1 MEIVI
6 NILLPIVSLII
17 AMVAIFQTK
26 KQIVLSNKQHLFNRR
41 LEKYIIIKDL
51 LLLFANNRERI
62 VDKKDLARC
71 LDFQFI
77 LLTNVSYLS
86 DMIFAIKEPLNSD
99 KQNIFL
105 TKCEMLEKYAVEISL
120 LWDNDIGRIF
130 SEFVKTYKELLNK
143 LYQQQVCING
153 LIKYREEQNLIGNSA
168 IDLDAYKKKTL
179 ENAKEIK
186 LFETIQNLDDIY
198 RRIINENLEQKLI
211 DDLKL

>member
-86 DMIFAIKEPLNSD
+86 DMNFAIKEPLNSD

-120 LWDNDIGRIF
+120 LWDNDTGKIF
-130 SEFVKTYKELLNK
+130 GKFIKTYKEVLFK
-143 LYQQQVCING
+143 LYLQQTYIDG
-153 LIKYREEQNLIGNSA
+153 LKKHNEEQNEILE
-168 IDLDAYKKKTL
+168 IDLDSYEKKTL
-179 ENAKEIK
+179 EYAKEIE
-186 LFETIQNLDDIY
+186 LFETILKLDNIY
-198 RRIINENLEQKLI
+198 NRIISEQLERKLI

>member
-6 NILLPIVSLII
+6 NVLLSIVSLTI
-17 AMVAIFQTK
+17 ALVAIFQTK
-26 KQIVLSNKQHLFNRR
+26 KQIALSNKQLLFDRR

-71 LDFQFI
+71 LDFQFS

-99 KQNIFL
+99 KQNVFL

-120 LWDNDIGRIF
+120 LWDNDIGQIF

-143 LYQQQVCING
+143 LYQQQTRIDG
-153 LIKYREEQNLIGNSA
+153 LKKHNEEQNDIKYL
-168 IDLDAYKKKTL
+168 IDLDSYEKITL
-179 ENAKEIK
+179 ENANEIK

>member
-6 NILLPIVSLII
+6 NVLLSIVSLTI
-17 AMVAIFQTK
+17 ALVAIFQTK
-26 KQIVLSNKQHLFNRR
+26 KQIALSNKQLLFDRR

-71 LDFQFI
+71 LDFQFS

-99 KQNIFL
+99 KQNVFL

-120 LWDNDIGRIF
+120 LWDNDIGQIF

-143 LYQQQVCING
+143 LYQQQTRIDG
-153 LIKYREEQNLIGNSA
+153 LKKHNEEQNDIKYL
-168 IDLDAYKKKTL
+168 IDLDSYEKITL

-186 LFETIQNLDDIY
+186 LFETIQSLDDIY

>member
-6 NILLPIVSLII
+6 NVLLSIVSLTI
-17 AMVAIFQTK
+17 ALVAIFQTK
-26 KQIVLSNKQHLFNRR
+26 KQIALSNKQLLFDRR

-71 LDFQFI
+71 LDFQFS

-86 DMIFAIKEPLNSD
+86 DMIFAIKEPVNSD
-99 KQNIFL
+99 KQNVFL

-120 LWDNDIGRIF
+120 LWDNDIGQIF

-143 LYQQQVCING
+143 LYQQQTRIDG
-153 LIKYREEQNLIGNSA
+153 LKKHNEEQNDIKYL
-168 IDLDAYKKKTL
+168 IDLDSYEKITL

>member
-6 NILLPIVSLII
+6 NVLLSIVSLTI
-17 AMVAIFQTK
+17 ALVAIFQTK
-26 KQIVLSNKQHLFNRR
+26 KQIALSNKQLLFDRR

-71 LDFQFI
+71 LDFQFS

-99 KQNIFL
+99 KQNVFL

-120 LWDNDIGRIF
+120 LWDNDIGQIF

-143 LYQQQVCING
+143 LYQQQTRIDG
-153 LIKYREEQNLIGNSA
+153 LKKHNEEQNDIKYL
-168 IDLDAYKKKTL
+168 IDLDSYEKITL

-186 LFETIQNLDDIY
+186 FFETIQNLDDIY

>member
-1 MEIVI
+1 MKIVI
-6 NILLPIVSLII
+6 NVLLSIVSLTI
-17 AMVAIFQTK
+17 ALVAIFQTK
-26 KQIVLSNKQHLFNRR
+26 KQIALSNKQLLFDRR

-71 LDFQFI
+71 LDFQFS

-99 KQNIFL
+99 KQNVFL

-120 LWDNDIGRIF
+120 LWDNDIGQIF

-143 LYQQQVCING
+143 LYQQQTRIDG
-153 LIKYREEQNLIGNSA
+153 LKKHNEEQNDIKYL
-168 IDLDAYKKKTL
+168 IDLDSYEKITL

>member
-6 NILLPIVSLII
+6 NVLLSIVSLTI
-17 AMVAIFQTK
+17 ALVAIFQTK
-26 KQIVLSNKQHLFNRR
+26 KQIALSNKQLLFDRR

-71 LDFQFI
+71 LDFQFS

-99 KQNIFL
+99 KQNVFL

-120 LWDNDIGRIF
+120 LWDNDIGQIF

-143 LYQQQVCING
+143 LYQQQTRIDG
-153 LIKYREEQNLIGNSA
+153 LKKHNEEQNDIKYL
-168 IDLDAYKKKTL
+168 IDLDSYKKITL

>member
-6 NILLPIVSLII
+6 NVLLSIVSLTI
-17 AMVAIFQTK
+17 ALVAIFQTK
-26 KQIVLSNKQHLFNRR
+26 KQIALSNKQLLFDRR

-71 LDFQFI
+71 LDFQFS

-99 KQNIFL
+99 KQNVFL

-120 LWDNDIGRIF
+120 LWDNDIGQIF

-143 LYQQQVCING
+143 LYQQQTRIDG
-153 LIKYREEQNLIGNSA
+153 LKKHNEEQNDIKYL
-168 IDLDAYKKKTL
+168 IDLDSY
-179 ENAKEIK
+179 
-186 LFETIQNLDDIY
+186 
-198 RRIINENLEQKLI
+198 
-211 DDLKL
+211 

>member
-17 AMVAIFQTK
+17 ALVAIFQTK
-26 KQIVLSNKQHLFNRR
+26 KQIALSNKQLLFDRR

-51 LLLFANNRERI
+51 LLLFANNRALI

-71 LDFQFI
+71 LDFQFV

-99 KQNIFL
+99 KQNVFL

-120 LWDNDIGRIF
+120 LWDNDIGKVF
-130 SEFVKTYKELLNK
+130 SEFIKTYKEVLFK
-143 LYQQQVCING
+143 LYQQQTRIDG
-153 LIKYREEQNLIGNSA
+153 LKKHNEEQNDIKYL
-168 IDLDAYKKKTL
+168 IDLDSYEKITL

-211 DDLKL
+211 DDLKP

>member
-6 NILLPIVSLII
+6 NVLLSIVSLTI
-17 AMVAIFQTK
+17 ALVAIFQTK
-26 KQIVLSNKQHLFNRR
+26 KQIALSNKQLLFDRR

-71 LDFQFI
+71 LDFQFS

-99 KQNIFL
+99 KQNVFL
-105 TKCEMLEKYAVEISL
+105 TKCEMLEKYAGEISL
-120 LWDNDIGRIF
+120 LWDNDIGQIF

-143 LYQQQVCING
+143 LYQQQTRIDG
-153 LIKYREEQNLIGNSA
+153 LKKHNEEQNDIKYL
-168 IDLDAYKKKTL
+168 IDLDSYEKITL

>member
-6 NILLPIVSLII
+6 NVLLSIVSLTI
-17 AMVAIFQTK
+17 ALVAIFQTK
-26 KQIVLSNKQHLFNRR
+26 KQIALSNKQLLFDRR

-51 LLLFANNRERI
+51 SLLFANNRERI

-71 LDFQFI
+71 LDFQFS

-99 KQNIFL
+99 KQNVFL

-120 LWDNDIGRIF
+120 LWDNDIGQIF

-143 LYQQQVCING
+143 LYQQQTRIDG
-153 LIKYREEQNLIGNSA
+153 LKKHNEEQNDIKYL
-168 IDLDAYKKKTL
+168 IDLDSYEKITL

>member
-6 NILLPIVSLII
+6 NVLLSIVSLTI
-17 AMVAIFQTK
+17 ALVAIFQTK
-26 KQIVLSNKQHLFNRR
+26 KQIALSNKQLLFDRR

-51 LLLFANNRERI
+51 LLLFANNRKRI

-71 LDFQFI
+71 LDFQFS

-99 KQNIFL
+99 KQNVFL

-120 LWDNDIGRIF
+120 LWDNDIGQIF

-143 LYQQQVCING
+143 LYQQQTRIDG
-153 LIKYREEQNLIGNSA
+153 LKKHNEEQNDIKYL
-168 IDLDAYKKKTL
+168 IDLDSYEKITL
-179 ENAKEIK
+179 ENTKEIK

>member
-1 MEIVI
+1 VEIVI

-17 AMVAIFQTK
+17 ALVAIFQTK
-26 KQIVLSNKQHLFNRR
+26 KQIELSNKQHLFDRR

-51 LLLFANNRERI
+51 LLLFANNRELI
-62 VDKKDLARC
+62 VDKKDLTGC
-71 LDFQFI
+71 PDFQFK

-120 LWDNDIGRIF
+120 LWDNDTGKIF
-130 SEFVKTYKELLNK
+130 GEFIKTYKEVLFK
-143 LYQQQVCING
+143 LYQLQIYISHIDDYN
-153 LIKYREEQNLIGNSA
+153 KKQNNI
-168 IDLDAYKKKTL
+168 L
-179 ENAKEIK
+179 ELMMDSNEFDKRTSETEKRIK
-186 LFETIQNLDDIY
+186 LFETINELDRIY
-198 RRIINENLEQKLI
+198 NRIINENLEQKLI

>member
-17 AMVAIFQTK
+17 ALVAIFQTK
-26 KQIVLSNKQHLFNRR
+26 KQIVLSNKQHLFDRR

-51 LLLFANNRERI
+51 LLLFANNRELI
-62 VDKKDLARC
+62 VDKKDLAGC
-71 LDFQFI
+71 LDFQFY

-105 TKCEMLEKYAVEISL
+105 TKCETLEKYAVEISL
-120 LWDNDIGRIF
+120 LWDNDKGKIF
-130 SEFVKTYKELLNK
+130 GKFIKTYKEVLFK
-143 LYQQQVCING
+143 LYQQKVCING
-153 LIKYREEQNLIGNSA
+153 LKKDREEQNYIGNSA
-168 IDLDAYKKKTL
+168 IDLDTYKKKTL
-179 ENAKEIK
+179 ENAKDIK

-198 RRIINENLEQKLI
+198 CRIINEHIEQKLI

>member
-1 MEIVI
+1 VEIVI
-6 NILLPIVSLII
+6 NVLLSIVSLTI
-17 AMVAIFQTK
+17 ALVAIFQTK
-26 KQIVLSNKQHLFNRR
+26 KQIALSNKQLLFDRR

-71 LDFQFI
+71 LDFQFS

-99 KQNIFL
+99 KQNVFL

-120 LWDNDIGRIF
+120 LWDNDIGQIF

-143 LYQQQVCING
+143 LYQQQTRIDG
-153 LIKYREEQNLIGNSA
+153 LKKHNEEQNDIKYL
-168 IDLDAYKKKTL
+168 IDLDSYEKITL

>member
-6 NILLPIVSLII
+6 NTLLTIVSLII
-17 AMVAIFQTK
+17 ALVAIFQTK
-26 KQIVLSNKQHLFNRR
+26 KQIELSNEQHLFDRR
-41 LEKYIIIKDL
+41 LEKYMLIKDL
-51 LLLFANNRERI
+51 LSLFANNRELI

-71 LDFQFI
+71 LDFQFS

-120 LWDNDIGRIF
+120 LWDNDIGQIF

-153 LIKYREEQNLIGNSA
+153 LKKDREEQNYIGNSV
-168 IDLDAYKKKTL
+168 IDLDTYEKKTL
-179 ENAKEIK
+179 KNAKEIK

-198 RRIINENLEQKLI
+198 RRIINENLEEKLI

>member
-1 MEIVI
+1 VEIVI

-17 AMVAIFQTK
+17 ALVAIFQTK
-26 KQIVLSNKQHLFNRR
+26 KQIALSNKQLLFDRR

-62 VDKKDLARC
+62 VDKKDLARY
-71 LDFQFI
+71 LDFKFV

-120 LWDNDIGRIF
+120 LWDNDIGQIF
-130 SEFVKTYKELLNK
+130 SEFVKTYKEMLNK
-143 LYQQQVCING
+143 LYLQQVYING
-153 LIKYREEQNLIGNSA
+153 LKKDREEQNYIGNSP
-168 IDLDAYKKKTL
+168 IDLDTYKKKTL
-179 ENAKEIK
+179 KNAKDIK

>member
-6 NILLPIVSLII
+6 NVLLSIVSLTI
-17 AMVAIFQTK
+17 ALVAIFQTK
-26 KQIVLSNKQHLFNRR
+26 KQIALSNKQLLFDRR

-71 LDFQFI
+71 LDFQFS

-99 KQNIFL
+99 KQNVFL

-120 LWDNDIGRIF
+120 LWDNDIGQIF

-143 LYQQQVCING
+143 LYQQQTRIDG
-153 LIKYREEQNLIGNSA
+153 LKKHNEEQNDIKYL
-168 IDLDAYKKKTL
+168 IDLDSYEKITL

>member
-26 KQIVLSNKQHLFNRR
+26 KQIVLSNKQLLFDRR

-71 LDFQFI
+71 LDFQFS

-99 KQNIFL
+99 KQNVFL

-120 LWDNDIGRIF
+120 LWDNDIGQIF

-143 LYQQQVCING
+143 LYQQQTRIDG
-153 LIKYREEQNLIGNSA
+153 LKKHNEEQNDIKYL
-168 IDLDAYKKKTL
+168 IDLDSYEKITL

>member
-6 NILLPIVSLII
+6 NVLLSIVSLTI
-17 AMVAIFQTK
+17 ALVAIFQTK
-26 KQIVLSNKQHLFNRR
+26 KQIALSNKQLLFDRR

-71 LDFQFI
+71 LDFQFS

-99 KQNIFL
+99 KQNVFL

-120 LWDNDIGRIF
+120 LWDNDIGQIF
-130 SEFVKTYKELLNK
+130 SEFVKTYKELLNN
-143 LYQQQVCING
+143 LYQQQTRIDG
-153 LIKYREEQNLIGNSA
+153 LKKHNEEQNDIKYL
-168 IDLDAYKKKTL
+168 IDLDSYEKITL

>member
-17 AMVAIFQTK
+17 ALVAIYQTK
-26 KQIVLSNKQHLFNRR
+26 KQIVLSNKQLLFDRR

-51 LLLFANNRERI
+51 LSLFANNRKHI
-62 VDKKDLARC
+62 VNKENLAKC
-71 LDFQFI
+71 LDFQFSQLI
-77 LLTNVSYLS
+77 NVSYLS

-120 LWDNDIGRIF
+120 LWDNDTGKIF
-130 SEFVKTYKELLNK
+130 GKFIKTYKEVWFK
-143 LYQQQVCING
+143 LYLQQTYIDG
-153 LIKYREEQNLIGNSA
+153 LKKHNEEQNEILK
-168 IDLDAYKKKTL
+168 IDLDSYEKKTL
-179 ENAKEIK
+179 EYAKEIE

>member
-6 NILLPIVSLII
+6 NVLLSIVSLTI
-17 AMVAIFQTK
+17 ALVAIFQTK
-26 KQIVLSNKQHLFNRR
+26 KQIALSNKQLLFDRR

-71 LDFQFI
+71 LDFQFS

-86 DMIFAIKEPLNSD
+86 DIIFAIKEPLNSD
-99 KQNIFL
+99 KQNVFL

-120 LWDNDIGRIF
+120 LWDNDIGQIF

-143 LYQQQVCING
+143 LYQQQTRIDG
-153 LIKYREEQNLIGNSA
+153 LKKHNEEQNDIKYL
-168 IDLDAYKKKTL
+168 IDLDSYEKITL

>member
-1 MEIVI
+1 VEIVI

-26 KQIVLSNKQHLFNRR
+26 KQIVLSNKQLLFDRR

-71 LDFQFI
+71 LDFQFS

-99 KQNIFL
+99 KQNVFL

-120 LWDNDIGRIF
+120 LWDNDIGQIF

-143 LYQQQVCING
+143 LYQQQTRIDG
-153 LIKYREEQNLIGNSA
+153 LKKHNEEQNDIKYL
-168 IDLDAYKKKTL
+168 IDLDSYEKITL

>member
-17 AMVAIFQTK
+17 ALVAIFQTK
-26 KQIVLSNKQHLFNRR
+26 KQIELSNKQHLFDRR

-51 LLLFANNRERI
+51 LLLFANNRELI
-62 VDKKDLARC
+62 VDKKDLTHC
-71 LDFQFI
+71 LDFQFA

-120 LWDNDIGRIF
+120 LWDNDTGKIF
-130 SEFVKTYKELLNK
+130 GEFIKTYKEVLFK
-143 LYQQQVCING
+143 LYQLQICISN
-153 LIKYREEQNLIGNSA
+153 IDDYNKKQNNI
-168 IDLDAYKKKTL
+168 L
-179 ENAKEIK
+179 ELMMDSNEFDKRTSETEKRIK
-186 LFETIQNLDDIY
+186 LFETINELDRIY
-198 RRIINENLEQKLI
+198 NRIINENLEQKLI

>member
-6 NILLPIVSLII
+6 NVLLSIVSLTI
-17 AMVAIFQTK
+17 ALAAIFQTK
-26 KQIVLSNKQHLFNRR
+26 KQIALSNKQLLFDRR

-62 VDKKDLARC
+62 VDKKDLARY
-71 LDFQFI
+71 LDFKFV

-120 LWDNDIGRIF
+120 LWDNDIGQIF
-130 SEFVKTYKELLNK
+130 SEFVKTYKEMLNK
-143 LYQQQVCING
+143 LYLQQVYING
-153 LIKYREEQNLIGNSA
+153 LKKDREEQNYIGNSP
-168 IDLDAYKKKTL
+168 IDLDTYKKKTL
-179 ENAKEIK
+179 KNAKDIK